1 MVWLLFAV
9 IVLHPQILFD
19 KQHTPLFDTGL
30 TLGMRLLYTSVT
42 WSYIT
47 NTVAVPCSGEHGTTC
62 LCRTSQQLGSK
73 DTVVAYCGTV

>member
-1 MVWLLFAV
+1 M
-9 IVLHPQILFD
+9 QILFD

-47 NTVAVPCSGEHGTTC
+47 NTVAVPCSGALAHSLPLQFTAC
-62 LCRTSQQLGSK
+62 LP
-73 DTVVAYCGTV
+73 A